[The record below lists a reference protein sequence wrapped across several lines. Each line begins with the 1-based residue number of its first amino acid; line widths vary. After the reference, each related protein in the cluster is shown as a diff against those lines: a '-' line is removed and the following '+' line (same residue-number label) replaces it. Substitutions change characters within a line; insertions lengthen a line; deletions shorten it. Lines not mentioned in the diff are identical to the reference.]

1 MSGIKGYD
9 PSVHGWRS
17 LPGAALPG
25 GLGVPW
31 ARKQDDAWRYG
42 LLTTLDHANP
52 SGVVHGGVLMAFAD
66 HGLSFLAWEAAERA
80 PCTTIQLNTH
90 FLSGVRP
97 GAFLELRGEVTRR
110 TRGLVFLRGLAA
122 AHESDGDASDA
133 INEVF
138 AVDGIWRVLR
148 AR

>member
-1 MSGIKGYD
+1 MNPYD
-9 PSVHGWRS
+9 PAAHGWRA

-31 ARKQDDAWRYG
+31 AKRPEGGWRYG
-42 LLTTLDHANP
+42 LLTLPEQANP
-52 SGVVHGGVLMAFAD
+52 NGVLHGGVLMAFAD
-66 HGLSFLAWEAAERA
+66 HGLSILAWEAAERA

-90 FLSGVRP
+90 FLDAVRP
-97 GAFLELRGEVTRR
+97 GEFLELRGEVTRR
-110 TRGLVFLRGLAA
+110 TRGLVFLRGVVGVRNDDDLR
-122 AHESDGDASDA
+122 DV
-133 INEVF
+133 I